1 MNCVITGATKGIGR
15 ATAEL
20 LASYGHHLF
29 LCARSKED
37 LKNLKLE
44 LEKTNADVKVFVMTV
59 DLRHKE
65 QVIAFAEA
73 IQLEWEKIDILVNN
87 AGHFYP
93 SEMLEE
99 TDEQM
104 EDLMKINFFAPFY
117 LTKALVPGMI
127 EQSSG
132 HIINVC
138 SIASQRAYP
147 KSGSYS
153 TTKFALYGF
162 TKALR
167 EDLKDKKVKVTAVLP
182 GPTWSDSWAGV
193 ELPEDRLMQPETV
206 AQSIYHAITLPGS
219 AVMEEI
225 VLRPQ
230 EGDLD

>member
-20 LASYGHHLF
+20 FASYGHHLF
-29 LCARSKED
+29 LCARNKED
-37 LKNLKLE
+37 LKKLKLE
-44 LEKTNADVKVFVMTV
+44 LEKVYTDIKVFVMGV

-65 QVIAFAEA
+65 QVMAFAEA
-73 IQLEWEKIDILVNN
+73 IQSEWKKIDILINN
-87 AGHFYP
+87 AGNFYP

-104 EDLMKINFFAPFY
+104 EELMKINFFAPFY
-117 LTKALVPGMI
+117 LTKALVQGMI
-127 EQSSG
+127 KQKKG
-132 HIINVC
+132 HIINIC

-167 EDLKDKKVKVTAVLP
+167 EDLKGKNVKVTAVLP
-182 GPTWSDSWAGV
+182 GPTWTDSWAGV
-193 ELPEDRLMQPETV
+193 DLPEDRLMPPSAV
-206 AQSIYHAITLPGS
+206 AESIYHAITLPGS

-225 VLRPQ
+225 LLRPQ
-230 EGDLD
+230 LGDLD